1 MSTIPFSS
9 NVIWKKYN
17 FCDNGIS
24 NRNIH
29 KNAIIF
35 QVGADTCRNDYS
47 EDKQLPQSQFS
58 NEIDFSKFNKNL
70 NLFEFDEKEATSEQ
84 DADLSFD
91 LVDEV
96 IKVLM
101 EPISSQ
107 QNDQQK
113 DLEPRIMEYQE
124 DSTDSYIG
132 MQIVND
138 FDEDK
143 KIREE
148 QRR

>member
-1 MSTIPFSS
+1 M
-9 NVIWKKYN
+9 
-17 FCDNGIS
+17 
-24 NRNIH
+24 
-29 KNAIIF
+29 F
-35 QVGADTCRNDYS
+35 QVGADACRNDYS

-58 NEIDFSKFNKNL
+58 NEIDFSKFNKNM